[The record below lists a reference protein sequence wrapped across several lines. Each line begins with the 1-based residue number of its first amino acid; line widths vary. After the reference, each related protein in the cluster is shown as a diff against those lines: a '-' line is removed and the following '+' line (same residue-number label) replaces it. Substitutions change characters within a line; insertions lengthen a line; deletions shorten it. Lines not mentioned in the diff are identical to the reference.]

1 MSHIDDI
8 GGIILTISTDG
19 FNQNTP
25 TCYHHLPVPP
35 PSTLLNRPMPSS
47 SSSSSSQSQSPSQS
61 QSQSQS
67 HQKPCSTS
75 ASSSSSS
82 SAALRPEIHRSGSD
96 VNSPRRLTR
105 QRKLRYLSNQD
116 LGGSYVVPEKSRSSP
131 TSPEYSNRNS
141 RSPGADSI
149 PNSRSTICDST
160 RKSCSSLPAPQP
172 LPLPESPMLNRRPDS
187 VAKDNSFF
195 GPMFRR

>member
-1 MSHIDDI
+1 MSHIDI
-8 GGIILTISTDG
+8 GGIILTFSTDG

-35 PSTLLNRPMPSS
+35 PSTFLNRPM
-47 SSSSSSQSQSPSQS
+47 SSSQSPC
-61 QSQSQS
+61 
-67 HQKPCSTS
+67 QKPSATSTS
-75 ASSSSSS
+75 SS
-82 SAALRPEIHRSGSD
+82 ALRPEIHRSGSD

-141 RSPGADSI
+141 RSPGAEST

-172 LPLPESPMLNRRPDS
+172 LPLPESPMVNRRPDS
-187 VAKDNSFF
+187 VAKYNSFF
-195 GPMFRR
+195 APMFGR

>member
-1 MSHIDDI
+1 MSHIDI
-8 GGIILTISTDG
+8 GGIILTFSTDG

-25 TCYHHLPVPP
+25 TACYHHLPVPP
-35 PSTLLNRPMPSS
+35 PSTFLNRPMPSS
-47 SSSSSSQSQSPSQS
+47 PSQ
-61 QSQSQS
+61 
-67 HQKPCSTS
+67 KPSATSTS
-75 ASSSSSS
+75 TSSC
-82 SAALRPEIHRSGSD
+82 ALRPEIHRSGSD

-141 RSPGADSI
+141 RSPGAEST

-187 VAKDNSFF
+187 VAKYNSFF
-195 GPMFRR
+195 APMFGR

>member
-1 MSHIDDI
+1 MSHIDI
-8 GGIILTISTDG
+8 GGIILTFSTDG

-35 PSTLLNRPMPSS
+35 PSTFLNCSMPSS
-47 SSSSSSQSQSPSQS
+47 SSSSPSPSQS

-75 ASSSSSS
+75 TSSSS

-141 RSPGADSI
+141 RSPGADST

-172 LPLPESPMLNRRPDS
+172 LPLPESPMPNRRPDS
-187 VAKDNSFF
+187 VAKYNSFF
-195 GPMFRR
+195 GPMFGR